1 MALKNLNWKPA
12 LIKGTPVNSYMS
24 VTIFYD

>member
-1 MALKNLNWKPA
+1 MALKSLNWKPA
-12 LIKGTPVNSYMS
+12 LIKGIPVNSYMN